1 MTKIRLQGF
10 ILIPAADLELVKS
23 ELGIHKAL
31 TLKEAGCLTF
41 KVTQD
46 DMNPLKY
53 SVYEEF
59 VDQAAF
65 DLHQARVKSSKWGQ
79 VTQNVERHY
88 QISCV
93 D

>member
-1 MTKIRLQGF
+1 MAKIRLQGF

-23 ELGIHKAL
+23 ELDIHKTL
-31 TLKEAGCLTF
+31 TLKEAGW
-41 KVTQD
+41 VTQD
-46 DMNPLKY
+46 DMNPLKF

-59 VDQAAF
+59 VGQAAF
-65 DLHQARVKSSKWGQ
+65 DLHQARVKSSRWGQ